1 MRAPRGLRCAPRNAS
16 RSENFTPVG
25 TADKSGTARNGG
37 NARNIRA
44 HHVMP
49 AHVIGPEPRSGEPL
63 RRATSGAGGRWRFL
77 ARNFAERLAFGEV
90 AAGLRVLQDTLR
102 DVMTT
107 PWTEPAV
114 RVRWPATQ
122 RQYRPLSFTDVTERN
137 VVTTAEEEDC
147 AVVRVQ
153 HGPPSSG
160 LWPLEVNK
168 LERRG
173 DDCDASTTGDPPWIS
188 LGPGAADFPS

>member
-1 MRAPRGLRCAPRNAS
+1 MRAPRGLRCAPRNTS

-25 TADKSGTARNGG
+25 TADKSGTARNGE

-90 AAGLRVLQDTLR
+90 AAGPPVLPGTLPG
-102 DVMTT
+102 VMTT
-107 PWTEPAV
+107 PWAEPPG
-114 RVRWPATQ
+114 RGPWPAAP
-122 RQYRPLSFTDVTERN
+122 RHYPPLPVTDRAERN
-137 VVTTAEEEDC
+137 
-147 AVVRVQ
+147 
-153 HGPPSSG
+153 
-160 LWPLEVNK
+160 
-168 LERRG
+168 
-173 DDCDASTTGDPPWIS
+173 
-188 LGPGAADFPS
+188 LGN